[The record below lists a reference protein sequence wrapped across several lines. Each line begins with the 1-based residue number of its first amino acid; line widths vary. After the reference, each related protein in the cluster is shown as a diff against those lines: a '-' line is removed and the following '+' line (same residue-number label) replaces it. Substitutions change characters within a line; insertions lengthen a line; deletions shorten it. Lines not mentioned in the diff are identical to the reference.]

1 MKLDGINIVL
11 ALLILISLS
20 VVCHL
25 KQWIPGTELQPFS
38 DISKYARLGC
48 PYGSCAKEEC
58 SVIHAQLPDELVR
71 GCGQDTSPTNFK
83 MTDEDLKKILGQ
95 LYMAQLNYAL
105 QHKYSNRVPTSATTT
120 PIVR

>member
-25 KQWIPGTELQPFS
+25 KQWIPNSRISQSFS
-38 DISKYARLGC
+38 NISDYARLGC

-58 SVIHAQLPDELVR
+58 AVIHAQLPDELVR
-71 GCGQDTSPTNFK
+71 GCGEDTSPTKFIASN
-83 MTDEDLKKILGQ
+83 EDIKKYLGR
-95 LYMAQLNYAL
+95 LYMAQLNYAW
-105 QHKYSNRVPTSATTT
+105 QHKKS
-120 PIVR
+120 